1 MSKGYSGLFKLTKG
15 DYANYEIKY
24 ESSSKVKD
32 KREPDFYVGLNKKA
46 LKAEHKKWIGV
57 NRRDRLIK
65 KAKHPK
71 VKNLVNEL
79 YRSKSFIGDGGTASA
94 LKFERSTGLGLGRNG
109 NSHIEKAQ
117 NTIRH
122 INKNI
127 LTIENL
133 SPSDRKLAIQLR
145 NKLIKALGGT
155 KSGK

>member
-1 MSKGYSGLFKLTKG
+1 MSKGYSGLFKLTKV

-57 NRRDRLIK
+57 SRRDRLIK